1 MKSFYLITYISSRK
15 MALNF
20 ILMKQVCQRKI
31 YFCCHLI
38 FIVLNILVAILE
50 CDNVTVSVFE
60 MGWHCNF
67 AFFLTVSV
75 AYVKECVCVHV
86 FVHIFACVC
95 GRTVPHMWAHGEE
108 FSCSCAFMCECVFAW
123 EKYYMFLGVHIT
135 VHVVASMYE
144 CDWYLLSK
152 WQPL

>member
-50 CDNVTVSVFE
+50 CDNVTVSLFE

-67 AFFLTVSV
+67 AFFMNCQCCLC
-75 AYVKECVCVHV
+75 KKMCVCPCVRAYICMRMWKNCALHV
-86 FVHIFACVC
+86 GAWRGIFMFLCICV
-95 GRTVPHMWAHGEE
+95 
-108 FSCSCAFMCECVFAW
+108 CVFAW